1 MKQKVSKI
9 FRLARKEDYS
19 YIPELGL
26 WELIFDKR
34 PVRGVRCDDPEIGA
48 YEYNESR
55 LKFKKALIEKQ
66 MPDYKFDF
74 ESVLEWASAYGS
86 PEQCRI
92 ILKLFHAA
100 NVDEYKRI
108 AIRFIQDDRKN
119 YPYHLDFAIFF
130 TGFNTRLTTNI
141 DLIDQVEKK
150 SYE

>member
-1 MKQKVSKI
+1 MSKI

-26 WELIFDKR
+26 WELSFDKR
-34 PVRGVRCDDPEIGA
+34 PVRGVRCDDPEVGA

-74 ESVLEWASAYGS
+74 ESVLKWASVDGS

-92 ILKLFHAA
+92 ILSLFHAA

-108 AIRFIQDDRKN
+108 AIRFIQDDKKN
-119 YPYHLDFAIFF
+119 YPYHLDLAIFF

-141 DLIDQVEKK
+141 DLINQVEKK
-150 SYE
+150 AYEQER